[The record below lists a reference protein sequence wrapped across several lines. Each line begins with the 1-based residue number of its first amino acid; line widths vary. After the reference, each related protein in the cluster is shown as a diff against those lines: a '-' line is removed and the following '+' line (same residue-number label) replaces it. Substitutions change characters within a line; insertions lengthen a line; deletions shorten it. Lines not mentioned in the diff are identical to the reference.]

1 MNRTRTVLFFLA
13 WLLLFS
19 SQVYGQNIY
28 GSITGRVTDPSGA
41 TVPNAAITAINTAT
55 NARFATVSSQE
66 GVFTLPALPVGT
78 YNLTVEAPGFR
89 TYTGQGIQ
97 LQVNETARV
106 DVALAVGS
114 ASETVTVAAEVVRV
128 ETTSSTLKTVV
139 DQKRIAELPL
149 NGRNATQLMRL
160 VVGTTTDFRADATSG
175 TTYPGVTP
183 VSVNGNRANTTN
195 YMLDGAQNNDH
206 YTNAPNPMPNPDALQ
221 EFSVQTNSF
230 SAEFGRQSGGVVN
243 AITKSGT
250 NELHG
255 SAFWFVRNNALN
267 ADPYFA
273 AVRNGVRQD
282 DGLKRNQFGATIGGP
297 VLIPRIYGGK
307 DRTFFFFSYQGTI
320 ERRRPPVAQIVVPTA
335 AQRRGDF
342 SNITRALRD
351 PFGGGT
357 YPNNQIPPS
366 QMSSISQEI
375 MKFIP
380 LPTVGNTIT
389 TSAPNNFDDNQYLVR
404 IDHQLSSRNRLT
416 GRFWD
421 SQAEVMGFLNPTNY
435 LESVTGRT
443 WLNRSVNLTDTHTFG
458 ATLINQAMFAFN
470 RTDGNNVPVL
480 PARSIAS
487 LGANY
492 YNDDKPQWHVTVVGY
507 FGTLNTGDTNR
518 FLRDEFQ
525 FIDTVRWTKGRHQL
539 TFGGEYS
546 RGIGDV
552 RNNFR
557 ANGQWNFNG
566 VAPFTT
572 DSLADFYIGRFNTLV
587 QGIGEYRDTR
597 FNRISIFAQD
607 EWKLTTRLNLN
618 LGIRWEPFLPFID
631 LRNRLAV
638 WRPGE
643 RSTRFPNAPLGIIY
657 AGDPQVPRS
666 AINARYNYF
675 APRIGF
681 AYALTSDGKTS
692 LRGGYGIFFDQLN
705 TIALN
710 NQANQAPFGTVVTTF
725 GNLNNSFANP
735 YAGITNPFP
744 APLDPPSN
752 TTFPNFSTHQ
762 PYVTDFQGPYVQS
775 WNLTLEREVGFGF
788 IARTSYAASKG
799 TRLGVVREGNAAV
812 FVPGATTATTNQRRP
827 FAPGLGN
834 LSLIEP
840 TSNSTFHALQFTL
853 ERRFSKGVSVL
864 GNYQFSKAIDDASAT
879 KLTGQ
884 ARTNPF
890 NQRFDKGPA
899 DFDKTHIFNF
909 SGLWELPMRT
919 DNGFAKWIVNGWSL
933 NAIASL
939 MSGPPFTVTS
949 GVDNARTG
957 TGGQR
962 ADMIGDP
969 NFSGDRE
976 RGQIISE
983 YLRKSAFAP
992 NAIGTFGNLGRNR
1005 FRAPGFANW
1014 DFGLFKSFPI
1024 YERFMITYRFEAFNA
1039 FNRPNLGI
1047 PVSAQNNVNFMR
1059 ITSAF
1064 DQRILQMALRM
1075 TW

>member
-1 MNRTRTVLFFLA
+1 MNLKTT
-13 WLLLFS
+13 LLLS
-19 SQVYGQNIY
+19 GWLVVSGSQCFGQNIY
-28 GSITGRVTDPSGA
+28 GSITGRVTDPLGA
-41 TVPNAAITAINTAT
+41 TVPNAAIAAINTAT

-66 GVFTLPALPVGT
+66 GVYTLPALPVGT
-78 YNLTVEAPGFR
+78 YNLTIEAPGFR
-89 TYTGQGIQ
+89 MYTGQGIR

-106 DVALAVGS
+106 DVTLELGS
-114 ASETVTVAAEVVRV
+114 PTESVTVVAEVVQV
-128 ETTSSTLKTVV
+128 DTTSSTLKTVV
-139 DQKRIAELPL
+139 DQRRIEELPL
-149 NGRNATQLMRL
+149 NGRNPTQLMRL
-160 VVGTTTDFRADATSG
+160 VVGVTTDFRADATSG

-183 VSVNGNRANTTN
+183 VSVNGNRAATTN

-243 AITKSGT
+243 AVTKSGT

-273 AVRNGVRQD
+273 AVVDGRRQD
-282 DGLKRNQFGATIGGP
+282 DGLKRNQFGATLGGP
-297 VLIPRIYGGK
+297 VLFPGLYHGK
-307 DRTFFFFSYQGTI
+307 DRTFYFFSYQGTI
-320 ERRRPPVAQIVVPTA
+320 ERRRPPVALRVVPTE

-342 SNITRALRD
+342 SALTRALRD
-351 PFGGGT
+351 PFGSGT
-357 YPNNQIPPS
+357 YPNNQIPAS
-366 QMSSISQEI
+366 QWSPISQEI

-380 LPTVGNTIT
+380 LPAAGNTIT
-389 TSAPNNFDDNQYLVR
+389 TAAPNNFDDNQFLVR
-404 IDHQLSSRNRLT
+404 IDHQLKPSNRLT
-416 GRFWD
+416 GRYWD
-421 SQAEVMGFLNPTNY
+421 SRAEVMGFLNPTNY
-435 LESVTGRT
+435 LETTTGRT
-443 WLNRSVNLTDTHTFG
+443 WVNRSVNLTDTHTFG
-458 ATLINQAMFAFN
+458 ATLINQAMFAFT
-470 RTDGNNVPVL
+470 RMDGNNVPVL
-480 PARSIAS
+480 PERSIAS
-487 LGANY
+487 LGARY
-492 YNDDKPQWHVTVVGY
+492 YNDDRPQWHVTVVGY
-507 FGTLNTGDTNR
+507 FGTLNTGDTNQ

-525 FIDTVRWTKGRHQL
+525 FIDTVRWTKGRHQFA
-539 TFGGEYS
+539 FGGEYG
-546 RGIGDV
+546 RGVGDV

-572 DSLADFYIGRFNTLV
+572 DSLADFVIGRFNTLV

-597 FNRISIFAQD
+597 FHRVSFFAQD
-607 EWKLTTRLNLN
+607 EWKLTARLNLN
-618 LGIRWEPFLPFID
+618 LGLRWEPFLPFID

-638 WRPGE
+638 WRPEE
-643 RSTRFPNAPLGIIY
+643 RSTRYPNAPQGIIY

-666 AINARYNYF
+666 AIPARYSYL

-681 AYALTSDGKTS
+681 AYMLTPDGKTS
-692 LRGGYGIFFDQLN
+692 LRGGYGIFFDQIN

-710 NQANQAPFGTVVTTF
+710 NQANQAPFGTVITVF
-725 GNLNNSFANP
+725 GSMNNSFADP

-752 TTFPNFSTHQ
+752 TAFPNFSTHQ

-775 WNLTLEREVGFGF
+775 WNLTLEREVGLGL
-788 IARTSYAASKG
+788 ISRWSYAGSKG

-812 FVPGATTATTNQRRP
+812 YVPGATTATTNQRRP
-827 FAPGLGN
+827 LAPGLGN

-840 TSNSTFHALQFTL
+840 TSNSTFHAFQFTL
-853 ERRFSKGVSVL
+853 ERRFSRGVSVL
-864 GNYQFSKAIDDASAT
+864 ANYQFSKAIDDASAT

-899 DFDKTHIFNF
+899 DFDKTHVFNF
-909 SGLWELPMRT
+909 SGIWELPMRT
-919 DNGFAKWIVNGWSL
+919 NAGFAKWIVNGWSL
-933 NAIASL
+933 NAIASM
-939 MSGPPFTVTS
+939 MSGPPFSVTS

-962 ADMIGDP
+962 ADIVGDP
-969 NFSGDRE
+969 FFQGSRE
-976 RGQIISE
+976 RGQVITE
-983 YLRKSAFAP
+983 YLRRSAFAP

-1014 DFGLFKSFPI
+1014 DFGLFKSFPMGEQI
-1024 YERFMITYRFEAFNA
+1024 LLTYRFEVFNA
-1039 FNRPNLGI
+1039 LNRPNLGI

-1059 ITSAF
+1059 ITSSF